1 MAPDS
6 APPPPPFFFLSF
18 PTMSSSSA
26 SAMRALFGRT
36 QQQRSIKIGERIYV
50 EVNILDLY
58 TIQVDVTA
66 MSVEDALQTQLDA
79 FRAEISALE
88 ETRPHMLVQAR
99 IKRRARTPRAFIAL
113 SRA

>member
-1 MAPDS
+1 M
-6 APPPPPFFFLSF
+6 
-18 PTMSSSSA
+18 SSA
-26 SAMRALFGRT
+26 SALRALFGSHTT
-36 QQQRSIKIGERIYV
+36 QQQKQQQKMGERIYA

-58 TIQVDVTA
+58 IIQVDVTG
-66 MSVEDALQTQLDA
+66 MSVEEALQAQTDA

-99 IKRRARTPRAFIAL
+99 MKRRRGAAPRALAAL

>member
-1 MAPDS
+1 
-6 APPPPPFFFLSF
+6 
-18 PTMSSSSA
+18 MSSATA

-36 QQQRSIKIGERIYV
+36 QQRHVKMGERTYV

-66 MSVEDALQTQLDA
+66 MRVEEAFQAQMDA

-88 ETRPHMLVQAR
+88 ETRPHILVQAR
-99 IKRRARTPRAFIAL
+99 MKRRVGAPRAFVAL